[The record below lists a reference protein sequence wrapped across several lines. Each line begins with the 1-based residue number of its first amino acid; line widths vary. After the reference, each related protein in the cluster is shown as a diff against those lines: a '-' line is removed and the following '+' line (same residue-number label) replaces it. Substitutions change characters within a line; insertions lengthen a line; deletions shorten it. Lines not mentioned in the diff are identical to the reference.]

1 MTDAEVSRFAMV
13 LSEVERIRAQI
24 AEDEAAALTAADVE
38 LPLLSAAP
46 PPGEQLSIPAAVA
59 AA

>member
-1 MTDAEVSRFAMV
+1 MTDEEITRFALV
-13 LSEVERIRAQI
+13 LSEAERIRAQA
-24 AEDEAAALTAADVE
+24 AEDEAAARMAHDGQ

-46 PPGEQLSIPAAVA
+46 PAVKRPSIPAAVA